1 MQSILT
7 CGNYKPWS
15 IKRSLFLIGKYW
27 IWPTKN
33 SHLSEL
39 AGSVRTCWKKPE
51 VSSSAS
57 HLDGEHF
64 SVDKIWKQLPPWKIP
79 WRRKWQPTPAS
90 SPGKSHGQR
99 SLAGYGLWHCKEQDT
114 TEWLSVHTCPTKIK
128 NAHFPVGYFRPI
140 QGDTYG
146 LSHSLP
152 WLYSP
157 FCEYT
162 TNRLSTNSGLQGV
175 C

>member
-15 IKRSLFLIGKYW
+15 VKRSLFLIGKYW

-39 AGSVRTCWKKPE
+39 AGSVRTRWKKPE

-57 HLDGEHF
+57 HWWRRFHCTTATPMEDPLEKEMATH
-64 SVDKIWKQLPPWKIP
+64 SSILTWEIP
-79 WRRKWQPTPAS
+79 WTEKPDGLQSIAL
-90 SPGKSHGQR
+90 QR
-99 SLAGYGLWHCKEQDT
+99 VRYD
-114 TEWLSVHTCPTKIK
+114 WLSVHTCPIKIK
-128 NAHFPVGYFRPI
+128 NVHFLVQYFISI
-140 QGDTYG
+140 QVDTYG
-146 LSHSLP
+146 LSHSLS
-152 WLYSP
+152 WLYSLVY
-157 FCEYT
+157 EYT
-162 TNRLSTNSGLQGV
+162 TNSVSTSGGLQGV